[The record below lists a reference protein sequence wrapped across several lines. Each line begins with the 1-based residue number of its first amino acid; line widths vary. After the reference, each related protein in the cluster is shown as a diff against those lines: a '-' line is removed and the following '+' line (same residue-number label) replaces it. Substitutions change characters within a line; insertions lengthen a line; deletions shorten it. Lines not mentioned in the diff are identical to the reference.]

1 MQRLHIFRAGSHSP
15 MQGGVLEFAA
25 SDLAATAAA
34 YDPARH
40 EAPIVVGHPALN
52 APAYGWV
59 ASLSAEGEDLLA
71 TPRQVDADFAAMVRA
86 GRFKKIS
93 ASFFSPTARDNP
105 SPGVWSLRHVGFL
118 GAAPPAVQGLREVAF
133 AADAEGVTT
142 IEFAAPSASMLGWLL
157 GDVASLFRGIRDRFV
172 ADVGAAEADR
182 LLPGSTVQRI
192 AEEAA
197 RMQAMPEPAAPGGG
211 AAFGSQGSSA
221 AEPAFSQP
229 LPEEPNLPDTDASA
243 REAALA
249 QREADLA
256 ALEARLTAA
265 AAERRATDAAD
276 FAQRLVREAR
286 LPQGQ
291 APRAAALLASLPDE
305 GVVSFAAPTEGAAPI
320 QEAPAAALR
329 ALLAALPPAVSF
341 AGLNQP
347 GPGTEAPVDA
357 VEFAGMR
364 VDPDRFALHRR
375 ALAYQAAHPG
385 TEYLTAVRAVEGAA
399 A

>member
-59 ASLSAEGEDLLA
+59 ASLSAEGEDLVA
-71 TPRQVDADFAAMVRA
+71 TPRQVDADFAAMVKA

-93 ASFFSPTARDNP
+93 ASFFSPNARDNP

-133 AADAEGVTT
+133 AAEGEGITT

-157 GDVASLFRGIRDRFV
+157 GDVASLFRGIRDRFI

-197 RMQAMPEPAAPGGG
+197 RMQAMPEPAVPA
-211 AAFGSQGSSA
+211 
-221 AEPAFSQP
+221 PAFAQP
-229 LPEEPNLPDTDASA
+229 LPEEPNLPDTDAAA

-249 QREADLA
+249 QREAELA
-256 ALEARLTAA
+256 TREARLAEAA
-265 AAERRATDAAD
+265 AQRRTADAAD

-357 VEFAGMR
+357 AEFAGMR

>member
-59 ASLSAEGEDLLA
+59 ASLSAEGEDLVA
-71 TPRQVDADFAAMVRA
+71 TPRQVDADFAAMVKA

-93 ASFFSPTARDNP
+93 ASFFSPNARDNP
-105 SPGVWSLRHVGFL
+105 TPGVWSLRHVGFL

-133 AADAEGVTT
+133 SAEAEGVTT

-157 GDVASLFRGIRDRFV
+157 GDMASLFRGIRDRFI

-182 LLPGSTVQRI
+182 LLPGTTVQRI

-197 RMQAMPEPAAPGGG
+197 RMQAMPEPAA
-211 AAFGSQGSSA
+211 A
-221 AEPAFSQP
+221 PAFAQP
-229 LPEEPNLPDTDASA
+229 LPEEPNLPETDAAA
-243 REAALA
+243 REAALNA
-249 QREADLA
+249 REAELA
-256 ALEARLTAA
+256 ARETRLAEAATLRRTA
-265 AAERRATDAAD
+265 DAAD

-341 AGLNQP
+341 AGVNQS

-357 VEFAGMR
+357 AEFAGMR

-385 TEYLTAVRAVEGAA
+385 TEYLTAVRAVEGAVH
-399 A
+399 

>member
-1 MQRLHIFRAGSHSP
+1 

-59 ASLSAEGEDLLA
+59 GALSAEGDDLVA
-71 TPRQVDADFAAMVRA
+71 APRQVDADFAAMVKA

-93 ASFFSPTARDNP
+93 ASFFSPNARDNP

-133 AADAEGVTT
+133 AAEAEGVTT
-142 IEFAAPSASMLGWLL
+142 IEFAAPSASMLGWLI
-157 GDVASLFRGIRDRFV
+157 GDMAGLFRGIRDRFI

-197 RMQAMPEPAAPGGG
+197 RMQAMPDAVT
-211 AAFGSQGSSA
+211 QQ
-221 AEPAFSQP
+221 PAFAQP
-229 LPEEPNLPDTDASA
+229 LPEEPDLPDTDAAA
-243 REAALA
+243 REAALNA
-249 QREADLA
+249 REAELA
-256 ALEARLTAA
+256 ARETRLAEAAGQ
-265 AAERRATDAAD
+265 RRAADAAD

-291 APRAAALLASLPDE
+291 APRAAALLASLPE
-305 GVVSFAAPTEGAAPI
+305 ANSSEGGVVSFAAATEGAAAI

-329 ALLAALPPAVSF
+329 ALLEALPRAVSF
-341 AGLNQP
+341 AGVDHA
-347 GPGTEAPVDA
+347 GPGTEAPVSTA
-357 VEFAGMR
+357 EFAGLQ

-385 TEYLTAVRAVEGAA
+385 TEYLTAIRAVEGASA
-399 A
+399 